1 MRRILKYFK
10 PFAVPLL
17 LAILLLFI
25 QANADLA
32 LPDYMSRIVNVG
44 IQQGGVESALPEA
57 MRAVTMDRLSLFLG
71 EEERSEVLAHY
82 TLVEPGSLEAA
93 TYQERYPALAEEPI
107 YVLEDVDEATRDRL
121 VALVSRPLLMVAGLQ
136 MLAENPEQAAAML
149 PNMGGFD
156 LSQLPPGA
164 DVFALLQGM
173 PAQQRLGLTQVI
185 DDRFAAIG
193 GEDAIIQAAARGVR
207 AEYEA
212 LGMDTGRIQNNYI
225 VRVGGLMLIIAL
237 VSAVATVAVGLLAAR
252 VAAGV
257 ARDLR
262 RYLYNHVMRFSAAEL
277 SRFSTASLIT
287 RSTNDIT
294 QVQTASAIM
303 IRMVFYAPLIGV
315 GAVVRALDKS
325 PSMWW
330 TITLA
335 VVMLLGLI
343 ATVFTIAVPK
353 FKIIQR
359 LIDRLNLVAR
369 ENLVGMMVVRAFNQ
383 QKHEEQR
390 FDQANRELT
399 DTSLFVNRVFVI
411 VMPFMILLM
420 NGVMILILWVG
431 ARQVAQAN
439 MQVGDMMA
447 FMQYAMQVVFAFMML
462 SMMFILFPRA
472 DVSANRVADVLET
485 PVTILDPPQPKPFP
499 EPFEPSI
506 EFDRVSF
513 RYPDAEEDVLHD
525 LTFRIEA
532 GQTVGIMGTTGSG
545 KSTVV
550 NLIPRFFDVSD
561 GAIRISGVDIRE
573 VSLRDLRDK
582 IGYVPQQTNLFTG
595 TVESNLRFA
604 NGMVDEAAM
613 REALRIAQAE
623 FVLQEGDG
631 LQTEVSQ
638 GGINFSGGQR
648 QRLTIAR
655 ALVKRAPIYIFDDS
669 FSALDYKTDALLRRA
684 LLQSLGD
691 STVLIVSQRVATIK
705 NADQILVFDQ
715 GRLIG
720 QGTHTELMQT
730 CDVYREIALS
740 QLKQEAL
747 V

>member
-1 MRRILKYFK
+1 MKRILKYLK
-10 PFAVPLL
+10 PFAVPLV
-17 LAILLLFI
+17 LAVLLLFI

-44 IQQGGVESALPEA
+44 IQQGGIESALPEA
-57 MRAVTMDRLSLFLG
+57 LRASTVEHLALFLTPD
-71 EEERSEVLAHY
+71 EQDEVTAHY
-82 TLVEPGSLEAA
+82 QLLEPGSPEAA
-93 TYQERYPALAEEPI
+93 AYTDRYPALAEEPV
-107 YVLEDVDEATRDRL
+107 YVLQEVDADTRAQLEAL
-121 VALVSRPLLMVAGLQ
+121 LSRPLLMVAGIQ
-136 MLAENPEQAAAML
+136 MIAANPEQAAAML
-149 PNMGGFD
+149 PSIGGFD
-156 LSQLPPGA
+156 LSQLPPGT
-164 DVFALLQGM
+164 DVFALLEHM
-173 PAQQRLGLTQVI
+173 PAEQRLGLIQVI

-193 GEDAIIQAAARGVR
+193 GEDAIAQAAVRAAR

-212 LGMDTGRIQNNYI
+212 LGMDTARIQNNYLL
-225 VRVGGLMLIIAL
+225 RVGSMMLLIAL
-237 VSAVATVAVGLLAAR
+237 VSAVATITVGLLAAR
-252 VAAGV
+252 VAAGL

-262 RYLYNHVMRFSAAEL
+262 RYLFDRVMSFSAAEL
-277 SRFSTASLIT
+277 DRFSTASLIT

-294 QVQTASAIM
+294 QVQTATAIL
-303 IRMVFYAPLIGV
+303 IRMVFYAPIIGV
-315 GAVVRALDKS
+315 GGVIRALDKS

-335 VVMLLGLI
+335 VVVLLGLI
-343 ATVFTIAVPK
+343 VTVFSIAVPK

-369 ENLVGMMVVRAFNQ
+369 ENLAGMMVVRAFNR
-383 QKHEEQR
+383 QKREEQR
-390 FDQANRELT
+390 FDRANLDLT
-399 DTSLFVNRVFVI
+399 ATSLFINRVFVI
-411 VMPFMILLM
+411 VMPFMMLLM
-420 NGVMILILWVG
+420 NSVMMLILWVG
-431 ARQVAQAN
+431 AHQVAQAS

-447 FMQYAMQVVFAFMML
+447 FMQYAMQIVFAFMML

-485 PVTILDPPQPKPFP
+485 PITILDPPQPQPFP

-506 EFDRVSF
+506 EFDHMSF

-525 LTFRIEA
+525 LTFRIEP

-573 VSLRDLRDK
+573 VSLHDLRDK
-582 IGYVPQQTNLFTG
+582 IGYVPQQSNLFTG

-604 NGMVDEAAM
+604 NGRVDEESM
-613 REALRIAQAE
+613 REALRIAQAD
-623 FVLQEGDG
+623 FLQGDDG
-631 LQTEVSQ
+631 LETEISQ
-638 GGINFSGGQR
+638 GGTNFSGGQR

-669 FSALDYKTDALLRRA
+669 FSALDYKTDARLRRA
-684 LLQSLGD
+684 LLQSLSE

-705 NADQILVFDQ
+705 NADQILVFDKGYLIAQ
-715 GRLIG
+715 GA
-720 QGTHTELMQT
+720 HAELMQT
-730 CDVYREIALS
+730 CEVYREIALS

-747 V
+747 A